1 MHLSWIVFILLSGQ
15 IQINAIQF
23 PIVIPRIMI
32 KIPMA
37 FVSLIRAAPRW
48 DNACLY
54 DSDKVAVPFVSS
66 LCDSW
71 HSDVVFSPWM
81 PLLTLICCKKR
92 GGGGR
97 WIRCCEQRQ
106 TRVCQSPSVAVVIL
120 WLFEN
125 CLNMCKLAR
134 NVKQQRFLLKLFF
147 MEPLVWIPSL
157 TNFKGDKREGC
168 KTQLRIRK
176 KKVPETTCAC
186 LKPLIPL
193 TTFYCSFSLLFSPSQ
208 SCRRKPELRTA
219 QAGFLFF

>member
-1 MHLSWIVFILLSGQ
+1 MFPLSERLHAEIMHVFMTLTKLLCHLCLLYVTVDIQTWSFLLGCHCSRLS
-15 IQINAIQF
+15 
-23 PIVIPRIMI
+23 
-32 KIPMA
+32 
-37 FVSLIRAAPRW
+37 
-48 DNACLY
+48 
-54 DSDKVAVPFVSS
+54 VA
-66 LCDSW
+66 
-71 HSDVVFSPWM
+71 
-81 PLLTLICCKKR
+81 KKGGA

-134 NVKQQRFLLKLFF
+134 NVKQKKFLLKLFV

-157 TNFKGDKREGC
+157 SNFKGDKREGC

-176 KKVPETTCAC
+176 KKAPETTCAC

-208 SCRRKPELRTA
+208 SCRRMPELRTA
-219 QAGFLFF
+219 QTGFLFF